1 MTLKVYP
8 KNKWRSADTIV
19 LRSNVKPHAE
29 YWIASFVRE
38 ESEIFVDIIQNTI
51 SPLVREACFCFRPEL
66 LLEGRSKGG
75 RDIGQESQNL
85 VNLTPPPLSNK
96 SQNVGA
102 APLKFECFFCAELVT
117 SVVLPHD
124 QYQYSVDL
132 PSGTY
137 CVSNV
142 WYDCPTWF
150 LIKLEYSW
158 SPTYFRVALKS
169 NFVQIESSTRW

>member
-1 MTLKVYP
+1 MGQGGTWCQGNNFLELQEIEIKSDIWSSTDMTLKVYP

-85 VNLTPPPLSNK
+85 VNLNK

-124 QYQYSVDL
+124 QINTQWASL
-132 PSGTY
+132 LELTACPMFGTIARRG
-137 CVSNV
+137 
-142 WYDCPTWF
+142 F
-150 LIKLEYSW
+150 
-158 SPTYFRVALKS
+158 
-169 NFVQIESSTRW
+169 